1 MPSENKPSISEV
13 AAPQP
18 SWIKPIRDD
27 AFPAISG
34 NGAIAPVVAA
44 YTTSGKP
51 IIKLVAGRT
60 MLKGVT
66 IPNKV
71 NKYADTPET
80 RQIIEPDNIS
90 WKLVSLPESLP
101 ASMEDNK
108 FPIIMMAKKYP
119 NFDALIPIKSINTG
133 DSPAS
138 IHNSPANGPSVIQ
151 VSQKNIFDLSSKTK
165 LVNISLVSNA
175 PKFRLPV
182 SFSQIIRE
190 KVTRIPKIVTI
201 RKLAFQP
208 IHSVT

>member
-1 MPSENKPSISEV
+1 MPSENKPNISEV

-44 YTTSGKP
+44 DTTSGKP
-51 IIKLVAGRT
+51 IIKPVAGKT
-60 MLKGVT
+60 MLKGV
-66 IPNKV
+66 IISNKV
-71 NKYADTPET
+71 NKYADTPEI
-80 RQIIEPDNIS
+80 RQIMEPDNIS
-90 WKLVSLPESLP
+90 WKLLSITESLP
-101 ASMEDNK
+101 ARTDDNK
-108 FPIIMMAKKYP
+108 FPIIMIAKKYP
-119 NFDALIPIKSINTG
+119 NFDALIPIKSIKTG

-151 VSQKNIFDLSSKTK
+151 VSQKNIIDLNSKIK
-165 LVNISLVSNA
+165 LVIISPVSNA

-182 SFSQIIRE
+182 SFSQNMRE

-201 RKLAFQP
+201 RKFAFQP